1 MITALVSKK
10 GGVGKTT
17 TAVNL
22 AAALAERGR
31 RILLIDLDSQASAS
45 LSLGIPRA
53 RLAPSSADVLLH
65 GVPLLEAVRAT
76 EDPCLDLVTG
86 SVDLVHAEVDLGR
99 FQRPSV
105 RLRQALEPVAPRYDH
120 VFFDCPPSVS
130 LLPTN
135 ALVASDAFI
144 VPVIPQFLAVTGVE
158 SLLRYADRLRW
169 REEVHTRL
177 LGLVLTLADYRNK
190 TTHEHVGY
198 IRREYGNDVFGVEIR
213 INTRLAEAPE
223 QGQSIFRYDPQATG
237 AHAYRLLA
245 DEFELKA
252 ARWEARPAECLA
264 VAAVR

>member
-1 MITALVSKK
+1 VITALVSKK

-31 RILLIDLDSQASAS
+31 RVLLVDLDSQASAS

-65 GVPLLEAVRAT
+65 GVPLLETVRPTA
-76 EDPCLDLVTG
+76 DPNLDLVTG
-86 SVDLVHAEVDLGR
+86 SVDLVHAEVDLGGYH
-99 FQRPSV
+99 QPAV
-105 RLRQALEPVAPRYDH
+105 RLQRALEPVAPRYDH
-120 VFFDCPPSVS
+120 VFLDCPPSVS

-135 ALVASDAFI
+135 ALVASDAFV
-144 VPVIPQFLAVTGVE
+144 VPVIPQFLAVAGVE
-158 SLLRYADRLRW
+158 SLLRYAERLRW
-169 REEVHTRL
+169 REDVHTRL

-190 TTHEHVGY
+190 TTHEHVGF
-198 IRREYGNDVFGVEIR
+198 IREEYGNDVFGVEIR

-223 QGQSIFRYDPQATG
+223 QGQSILRYDPRATG
-237 AHAYRLLA
+237 ARAYRLLA

-252 ARWEARPAECLA
+252 ARWETRPSESLA
-264 VAAVR
+264 VAATP